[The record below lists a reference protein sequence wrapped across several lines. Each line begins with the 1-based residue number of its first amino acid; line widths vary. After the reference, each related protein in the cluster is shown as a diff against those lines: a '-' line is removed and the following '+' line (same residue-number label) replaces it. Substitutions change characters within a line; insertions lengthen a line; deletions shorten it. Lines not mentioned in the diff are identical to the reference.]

1 MTNAFILLCS
11 QPAYDEKRLLKN
23 LKEAKIPYVNENGI
37 YLLYGIYNVAV
48 EFDIPVDENS
58 SVARKTQIEDHLVEI
73 RHYILTNVE
82 GVHPK
87 IDTHLPLVVA
97 KSEPD
102 RE

>member
-11 QPAYDEKRLLKN
+11 QPTYDEKRLLKN

-37 YLLYGIYNVAV
+37 YLLYGIYNAAV
-48 EFDIPVDENS
+48 EFDIPVDKNS
-58 SVARKTQIEDHLVEI
+58 PATRKEQIEDHLVKI

-87 IDTHLPLVVA
+87 IDTHLPLAVA
-97 KSEPD
+97 ESEPD
-102 RE
+102 TE